1 MHPTIMEMLADTY
14 VEERLAEARRVGRM
28 RLARRRR
35 HPSRNR
41 ALRAL
46 GEFLIRL
53 GTRLARNRTGL
64 ESGAAPCPR

>member
-14 VEERLAEARRVGRM
+14 VEERLAEARRARRV
-28 RLARRRR
+28 RLGRRR
-35 HPSRNR
+35 HPLRNR

-53 GTRLARNRTGL
+53 GTRLARERPGL